1 MTSRE
6 HDRNAPYEKNKYL
19 SFLKYICIYLFIYTF
34 SYIIIPS
41 LSLQIS
47 IECWELKNRERII
60 LMPQTY
66 LSCKVR
72 DK

>member
-6 HDRNAPYEKNKYL
+6 HDRNAPYIRKELNI
-19 SFLKYICIYLFIYTF
+19 YICIYLFIYTF

-60 LMPQTY
+60 FMPQTY

>member
-47 IECWELKNRERII
+47 
-60 LMPQTY
+60 MPQTY

>member
-41 LSLQIS
+41 DLYWMLGPKES
-47 IECWELKNRERII
+47 WKNHFNAPNIPK
-60 LMPQTY
+60 L
-66 LSCKVR
+66 
-72 DK
+72 